1 MLRFRPLALAAAAL
15 AAAPLPATLA
25 AQGFGQGP
33 PPKNLQVLPKDM
45 SRQEVVAKMRLIATG
60 LGVRCEY
67 CHVSTTGP
75 DGREQNDF
83 ASDDKD
89 TKKTA
94 RGMLRMVNDI
104 NDKYLKELRPD
115 LATLH
120 QVTCESCHHGLAK
133 PRTIQVEMMD
143 AVNAKGADSAIAL
156 YKNLRARYYG
166 RSAYDFGDLPLNLAA
181 QQIALT
187 TPDKRPAALAL
198 LKLNLEFNAQSVP
211 TLTTLAQMSLTAGDT
226 AAARD
231 ALKKAAALAP
241 DDPQLKRMLSRL
253 TDTTRRSPP
262 R

>member
-1 MLRFRPLALAAAAL
+1 MTRFPVLTAAALGLAAAS
-15 AAAPLPATLA
+15 APLA

-45 SRQEVVAKMRLIATG
+45 TRQEVVAKMRGIAIA

-83 ASDDKD
+83 AADDKD

-104 NDKYLKELRPD
+104 NEKYLKELRPD
-115 LATLH
+115 LAPLH
-120 QVTCESCHHGLAK
+120 QVTCETCHHGLAR
-133 PRTIQVEMMD
+133 PRTIQAELID

-156 YKNLRARYYG
+156 YKDLRTRYYG
-166 RSAYDFGDLPLNLAA
+166 RASYDFGDLAVTLAA
-181 QQIALT
+181 QQLAQT
-187 TPDKRPAALAL
+187 APEKRPAGLAL
-198 LKLNLEFNAQSVP
+198 LRMNLEFNPQSVP
-211 TLTTLAQMSLTAGDT
+211 TLTTLVQMSAAAGDT
-226 AAARD
+226 AAAID
-231 ALKKAAALAP
+231 ALRKALAIAP
-241 DDPQLKRMLSRL
+241 NDPQLKRMQSALK
-253 TDTTRRSPP
+253 DTTRRSPP

>member
-1 MLRFRPLALAAAAL
+1 MLRLRPLAFAAAAL
-15 AAAPLPATLA
+15 AAPLPATLA

-33 PPKNLQVLPKDM
+33 PPKNLQVLPKDL
-45 SRQEVVAKMRLIATG
+45 SRQEVVAKMRLIAAG

-83 ASDDKD
+83 ASDDKEN
-89 TKKTA
+89 KKIA
-94 RGMLRMVNDI
+94 RGMLKMVIDI
-104 NDKYLKELRPD
+104 NEKYLKELKPD
-115 LATLH
+115 LAALH
-120 QVTCESCHHGLAK
+120 QVSCETCHHGLAR
-133 PRTIQVEMMD
+133 PRTVQMEMID

-156 YKNLRARYYG
+156 YRDLRTRYYG
-166 RSAYDFGDLPLNLAA
+166 RSAYDFGDQSLNLAA

-187 TPDKRPAALAL
+187 TPDQRPAALAL
-198 LKLNLEFNAQSVP
+198 LKLNLEFNPQSVP
-211 TLTTLAQMSLTAGDT
+211 TLTTLAQMSLAAGDT

-231 ALKKAAALAP
+231 ALKKAMALAP

-253 TDTTRRSPP
+253 TDTTRKSPP